1 MKLSSLQQ
9 YTVVTANY
17 WAFTLTDGALR
28 ILVVGH
34 FHELGY
40 STLQIALLFLFYE
53 FFGIITNLFDA
64 KAEGEKINEIEEEK
78 MRAFLKML
86 ITTLRVK
93 TSYLYHPTKQE
104 KLKIKKYI
112 KLF

>member
-28 ILVVGH
+28 ILVIGH

-53 FFGIITNLFDA
+53 FFRIITNLFDA
-64 KAEGEKINEIEEEK
+64 TAEGEKINEIIEEK
-78 MRAFLKML
+78 MRAFLKM
-86 ITTLRVK
+86 IKTTLILK
-93 TSYLYHPTKQE
+93 TIYL
-104 KLKIKKYI
+104 
-112 KLF
+112 

>member
-9 YTVVTANY
+9 YSVVTANY

-53 FFGIITNLFDA
+53 FFGIITNLFGGWIGARYGVETYFMDRNDSA
-64 KAEGEKINEIEEEK
+64 NSCSFHADSSQRELVGS
-78 MRAFLKML
+78 L
-86 ITTLRVK
+86 
-93 TSYLYHPTKQE
+93 
-104 KLKIKKYI
+104 
-112 KLF
+112 

>member
-1 MKLSSLQQ
+1 MRKKKIFAGNE
-9 YTVVTANY
+9 VPAP
-17 WAFTLTDGALR
+17 F
-28 ILVVGH
+28 
-34 FHELGY
+34 
-40 STLQIALLFLFYE
+40 
-53 FFGIITNLFDA
+53 NLFEA
-64 KAEGEKINEIEEEK
+64 IAEGEKINEIAEEK